1 MNNNLAISPFSQS
14 GATYPA
20 HMNERYAIYF
30 APADDSPLGVF
41 GASVLRR
48 KAGNAQAWYNP
59 DLPYNFDNTD
69 LWLSCIKKPARYGF
83 HATIKA
89 PFELAPGCTADQLL
103 SDVEQ
108 FCKNQSV
115 LAMPDLA
122 PRRTRRFD
130 ALAFEKQPDAIKA
143 FANKCVEHF
152 EPYRGPLTEADL
164 KRRHQDNLSEEQ
176 QHYLD
181 QFGYPYIFNQFNF
194 HMTLSGNMPDAD
206 NGYLQWLSTI
216 YPLMVPETPV
226 LDRLSVFHQPDRNT
240 PFVRVAEFTFGNP

>member
-1 MNNNLAISPFSQS
+1 MTSNLAFSPLSQR
-14 GATYPA
+14 GVADPA
-20 HMNERYAIYF
+20 QMNERYAIYF

-48 KAGNAQAWYNP
+48 KAESSEAWQNP

-69 LWLSCIKKPARYGF
+69 LWLRCIRKPGRYGF

-89 PFELAPGCTADQLL
+89 PFELVPGYSATELL
-103 SDVEQ
+103 SDVES
-108 FCKNQSV
+108 FCRQQSV
-115 LAMPDLA
+115 LPMPNLA

-130 ALAFEKQPDAIKA
+130 ALAFDQQPEAIRA
-143 FANKCVEHF
+143 FANQCVEHF
-152 EPYRGPLTEADL
+152 EPYRGALTEADL

-181 QFGYPYIFNQFNF
+181 RYGYPYVFNQFNF
-194 HMTLSGNMPDAD
+194 HMTLSGTMPDDD

-240 PFVRVAEFTFGNP
+240 PFVRIAEFPFG